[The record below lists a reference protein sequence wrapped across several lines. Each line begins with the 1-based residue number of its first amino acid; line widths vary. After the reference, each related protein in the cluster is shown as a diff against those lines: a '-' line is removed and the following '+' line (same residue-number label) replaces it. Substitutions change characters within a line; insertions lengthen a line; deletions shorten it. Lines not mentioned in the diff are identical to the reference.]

1 MDWKKIYNERKV
13 TAEEAVSKYVHSGDT
28 VGLGGMILATSS
40 MNAIFDKLRSQDLG
54 NITFVGD
61 LVVDK
66 LPLTDE
72 TIPEGSYRYQSVF
85 FGGRE
90 RKGYAEK
97 NVSFIPTQFHH
108 YTEIIRRIHPQ
119 VAVIPLS
126 PPDEDGYCSIGPINA
141 CINQVVVEH
150 SNILIGEINQHM
162 PIACGDERLK
172 VHVKDIDA
180 IVEFDLPM
188 TKFPVAPIAEQDQ
201 IVANH
206 ILEHIPDGSTIQLG
220 LGGMAN
226 AIGYGLKV
234 KKHLGIHTEM
244 FTESMMELM
253 KLGVVDNSQK
263 TFMTG
268 VSVAGFALGNQ
279 ELYDFCH
286 NNKQTYFGPFD
297 FVNNVE
303 KISRNDN
310 MISIN
315 NAMNVDLFGQVNAQ
329 SVGYKHFS
337 GTGGQVDYVRG
348 ALHSKGGKSFIALP
362 SSRLNKAGEL
372 ESKITLS
379 MPEGTTITTLA
390 SDVQYVVTEYG
401 CVDLF
406 AKDVPTRAKL
416 LISIAHPEF
425 REKLMF
431 DAKQKYIIY

>member
-1 MDWKKIYNERKV
+1 MDWKKIYDEKRV
-13 TAEEAVSKYVHSGDT
+13 TAEEAAAKYVHSGDT
-28 VGLGGMILATSS
+28 VGLGGMILATAS
-40 MNAIFDKLRSQDLG
+40 MNAIFDRLRSKDLE

-66 LPLTDE
+66 LPLTDA
-72 TIPEGSYRYQSVF
+72 TIPAGSYRYQSVF
-85 FGGRE
+85 FGGQE
-90 RKGYAEK
+90 RKGYELN

-108 YTEIIRRIHPQ
+108 YTEIVRRIHPK
-119 VAVIPLS
+119 VAVIPFS

-141 CINQVVVEH
+141 CINHVFVEH
-150 SNILIGEINQHM
+150 SDILIAEINQYM
-162 PIACGDERLK
+162 PSACGDERLK
-172 VHVKDIDA
+172 VHVSKMDA

-188 TKFPVAPIAEQDQ
+188 TKFPAAPITEEDQ
-201 IVANH
+201 MVANF
-206 ILEHIPDGSTIQLG
+206 ILEHIPDGAVIQLG

-253 KLGVVDNSQK
+253 KSGVVDNSQK
-263 TFMTG
+263 TFMPG
-268 VSVAGFALGNQ
+268 VSVAGFILGNQ

-286 NNKQTYFGPFD
+286 NNKQTHFGPFD

-303 KISRNDN
+303 NISKNDN
-310 MISIN
+310 LMSIN

-401 CVDLF
+401 CVNLF

-416 LISIAHPEF
+416 LISIAHPQF
-425 REKLMF
+425 REKLLF
-431 DAKQKYIIY
+431 DAKQKHIIY